1 MLLKCHE
8 ILVLVKDSVW
18 QHTWDDSCTEPSL
31 EWLQQCQLMRP
42 MLNSHIPLH
51 KQNCHS
57 AEGSRHTSS
66 YHSVLSAAVNH
77 NDCLS
82 VSELRSWNAHETVQ
96 RCHTTMNVSRI
107 SCNYECMFTL
117 QASDSVGFSFTPD
130 HLCSEQS
137 LNNLVIFLHA
147 SFILSLSHCLFV
159 SDHGVLSGPAWPLII
174 HTLIYDRVI
183 ATTGSCSNVKQAC
196 DLRCALPYKYW
207 VESNEPSSLSVSEL
221 LCERNWKWTQSEW
234 ADKLE

>member
-1 MLLKCHE
+1 
-8 ILVLVKDSVW
+8 
-18 QHTWDDSCTEPSL
+18 
-31 EWLQQCQLMRP
+31 MRP

-51 KQNCHS
+51 KWNCHS

-82 VSELRSWNAHETVQ
+82 VSESKSWNAHKTVW

-117 QASDSVGFSFTPD
+117 WASDSVGFSFTSD
-130 HLCSEQS
+130 CLCSEQS

-159 SDHGVLSGPAWPLII
+159 SDHGVLSGSAWPLII
-174 HTLIYDRVI
+174 HVLIYDRVI
-183 ATTGSCSNVKQAC
+183 TTTNSCSDMKQAC
-196 DLRCALPYKYW
+196 DLHCALPHKYW
-207 VESNEPSSLSVSEL
+207 VESNEPLLLSVSESS
-221 LCERNWKWTQSEW
+221 CERNWKWTQSEW
-234 ADKLE
+234 ADELE

>member
-1 MLLKCHE
+1 MLLKCHR

-31 EWLQQCQLMRP
+31 EWLQQCQLMRL

-82 VSELRSWNAHETVQ
+82 VSEPKSWNAHGTVW
-96 RCHTTMNVSRI
+96 RRHTTMDVSRI

-117 QASDSVGFSFTPD
+117 WASDSIGFSFTPD

-159 SDHGVLSGPAWPLII
+159 FDQGVLSGPAWPLII
-174 HTLIYDRVI
+174 HVLIYDRVI
-183 ATTGSCSNVKQAC
+183 TTTGLCSDMKQAC
-196 DLRCALPYKYW
+196 DLCCALPYKYW
-207 VESNEPSSLSVSEL
+207 VESNEPSSLSVSESS
-221 LCERNWKWTQSEW
+221 CERDWKWTWSEW
-234 ADKLE
+234 ADELE